1 MSPVYY
7 KGKLFVYTTSIL
19 HEFFYLGID
28 CSYDT
33 TYQHFRWKFYV
44 SIYKTLG
51 QILWKACFK
60 LFDIFYSN
68 LQYLI
73 GVRMKELTNNDL
85 KK

>member
-19 HEFFYLGID
+19 HDFFYLGID

-51 QILWKACFK
+51 QILWKACLN
-60 LFDIFYSN
+60 LFAIFTVIYNILSGFVWKS
-68 LQYLI
+68 LQTMI
-73 GVRMKELTNNDL
+73 
-85 KK
+85 